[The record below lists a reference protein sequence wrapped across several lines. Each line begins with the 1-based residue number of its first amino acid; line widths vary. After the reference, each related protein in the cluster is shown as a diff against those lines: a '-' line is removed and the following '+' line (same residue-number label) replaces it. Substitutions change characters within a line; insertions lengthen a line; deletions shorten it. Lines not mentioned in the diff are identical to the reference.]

1 MHCKSHFFLLKLV
14 FLPPRSL
21 HNTTLPHLQNSKT
34 LSWQHIA
41 PYSEAWC
48 LCLASVQENKF
59 SQRKPVFPQNSKQ
72 WQGLRLCRHRNRN
85 RKAPGSLLWQHQTC
99 CNIEL
104 NVAIR
109 TVENLY
115 STNSA
120 VSETKLLGRTMLR
133 TISVQQSKYEKRRSC
148 RSSSHAGN
156 YGRQSQIPRYE
167 TDVSG
172 LNFLRQRFIQK
183 SSGMHLRTSLS
194 FFSKR
199 EAKHFTVVS
208 TTWRYENS
216 VPLANQKRKES
227 SDTYRMQD
235 ETENRTAFP
244 FLPRNTH
251 QNHNFPKKKD
261 WWKQNYVHGNTDSL
275 SLRQNKAET

>member
-1 MHCKSHFFLLKLV
+1 
-14 FLPPRSL
+14 
-21 HNTTLPHLQNSKT
+21 
-34 LSWQHIA
+34 
-41 PYSEAWC
+41 
-48 LCLASVQENKF
+48 
-59 SQRKPVFPQNSKQ
+59 
-72 WQGLRLCRHRNRN
+72 
-85 RKAPGSLLWQHQTC
+85 
-99 CNIEL
+99 
-104 NVAIR
+104 
-109 TVENLY
+109 
-115 STNSA
+115 
-120 VSETKLLGRTMLR
+120 
-133 TISVQQSKYEKRRSC
+133 
-148 RSSSHAGN
+148 
-156 YGRQSQIPRYE
+156 
-167 TDVSG
+167 
-172 LNFLRQRFIQK
+172 
-183 SSGMHLRTSLS
+183 MHLRTSLS